1 MGKPPLHLLSFKQ
14 SVYHDGTKNPIC
26 TARKKKEDT
35 SRIGDFTVMDGSEAG
50 VDLVLIP
57 TFLLYYVNQV
67 ILMLTVFFKDNY
79 HNKAKEVSIKT
90 RSPSASHS
98 LEG

>member
-1 MGKPPLHLLSFKQ
+1 MS
-14 SVYHDGTKNPIC
+14 SPI
-26 TARKKKEDT
+26 
-35 SRIGDFTVMDGSEAG
+35 GHFTVMDGSEAG
-50 VDLVLIP
+50 VDLVLIQ

-67 ILMLTVFFKDNY
+67 TLMPTSIFKDNF
-79 HNKAKEVSIKT
+79 HNKAKEVCIKT

>member
-1 MGKPPLHLLSFKQ
+1 
-14 SVYHDGTKNPIC
+14 
-26 TARKKKEDT
+26 
-35 SRIGDFTVMDGSEAG
+35 MDGSEAG

-98 LEG
+98 LEGKVLSPQL